1 MMDIFKFKNGH
12 LTKQVRLVHV
22 YRCLRPVAL
31 GCLVTASGILLAG
44 CSNSSGYGA
53 PGNVQGAV
61 RTQQQIGSVSSIQI
75 IPQRDRGTGGGALL
89 GAVLG
94 GVLGNQFGSGTGRAL
109 ATGAGVV
116 GGVIAGNAIENRQR
130 SADEIYRVTVQLQNG
145 YTQQFDYQQIG
156 NLQPGDRV
164 SIEGGQLFKL

>member
-1 MMDIFKFKNGH
+1 MNRFNFKHSH
-12 LTKQVRLVHV
+12 LIKQGRLAQVG
-22 YRCLRPVAL
+22 RILRPVVL
-31 GCLVTASGILLAG
+31 GCMVTASGLLLAG
-44 CSNSSGYGA
+44 CSNSAGYSA
-53 PGNVQGAV
+53 PGNVQGSV
-61 RTQQQIGSVSSIQI
+61 RTQQQIGTVSSIQI
-75 IPQRDRGTGGGALL
+75 IPQRDRGAGGGALL

-130 SADEIYRVTVQLQNG
+130 TADEIYRVTVQLQNG